1 MKKCYS
7 MALKTACFFLAVLCM
22 TVAVL
27 GITGACYM
35 AHSGYYRTSSEK
47 LMQDWYTQIIESSA
61 GDMAQLYAQEDLEK
75 LVRGLGDSYW
85 YVTPEIG
92 GQNWEQFNGRSNY
105 RYEIFDQE
113 GKLLASTY
121 EGEPAAASVATEE
134 AVYYY
139 REVMRVDAH
148 GDYYYDRDT
157 ETAWTYTV
165 KGYILQDLPEDDG
178 IRQISHWMHTAWHY
192 RNWVVV
198 FGILGAIGLIVAV
211 VYLLSAA
218 GHRQDK
224 EEITL
229 NLLDR
234 IPLDLYAGAVIGCE
248 CLLCYWVSLALDY
261 GRRYWTESWIPIAIV
276 PACLVGGTVL
286 ALGLLL
292 TTTTRLKYGGG
303 YWWRHSVIGFL
314 LRMTVRLCKYLWHGL
329 KAIALMLP
337 TILLWLVIGFVLWL
351 FLLLTASELY
361 YESGP
366 FLLASIVSAVVIVY
380 VAYSLGKLKKA
391 IAQMAKGDLNTQV
404 STKRLHGTFRVMG
417 QGLNQLSHGANLAV
431 ERQIKSERM
440 KTELITN
447 VSHDIKTPLTSIVNY
462 VDLLQKPHTPEEE
475 KTYLEVLERQSKRMK
490 KLTEDLLEMSK
501 ASSGNLPVN
510 LMPTNVV
517 ELVNQALAEYQEK
530 LESRNL
536 EAVIAS
542 CKNEVLVMADG
553 RLFWRIMD
561 NLLGNVVKYAQPGT
575 RVYVD
580 VAQYQSNVLISVKN
594 ISKDRLNIS
603 SEELLERF
611 VRGDSSRNT
620 EGSGL
625 GLNIAKSLAELQQA
639 KLNLVI
645 DGDLFKAV
653 LLFQALQTAPWQE
666 DAKEP

>member
-1 MKKCYS
+1 MRKCYS
-7 MALKTACFFLAVLCM
+7 MALKTACFLLAVLCL

-35 AHSGYYRTSSEK
+35 ANNGYYRTSGEK
-47 LMQDWYTQIIESSA
+47 LTQNWYERLIRSSA
-61 GDMAQLYAQEDLEK
+61 DDMAQLYAQEDLEK
-75 LVRGLGDSYW
+75 LVSKLGNGYW
-85 YVTPEIG
+85 YITPEIG
-92 GQNWEQFNGRSNY
+92 GQNWERFNGRSNY
-105 RYEIFDQE
+105 RYEIFDQN
-113 GKLLASTY
+113 GKRLAGTY
-121 EGEPAAASVATEE
+121 EGEAAAASVTTEE
-134 AVYYY
+134 SVYYY
-139 REVMRVDAH
+139 REVMRVDAY
-148 GDYYYDRDT
+148 GDSYYDRDI
-157 ETAWTYTV
+157 EIAWTYTV
-165 KGYILQDLPEDDG
+165 KGYILQDLPIDDG
-178 IRQISHWMHTAWHY
+178 IRQISRWMHTAWNY
-192 RNWVVV
+192 RNWVAVL
-198 FGILGAIGLIVAV
+198 GILCVIGLIITT

-218 GHRQDK
+218 GRRQDK
-224 EEITL
+224 EGITL

-234 IPLDLYAGAVIGCE
+234 IPLDLYAGAVVGGE
-248 CLLCYWVSLALDY
+248 FLLCYWISFVFDY
-261 GRRYWTESWIPIAIV
+261 GRRYWAESWIPIVII
-276 PACLVGGTVL
+276 PTCLAVGTVL

-292 TTTTRLKYGGG
+292 TLTTRLKYGGG
-303 YWWRHSVIGFL
+303 YWWRHSIVGFL
-314 LRMTVRLCKYLWHGL
+314 LRMTGRLCKFLWQGL
-329 KAIALMLP
+329 KALGLMLP
-337 TILLWLVIGFVLWL
+337 TILLWLAIGFVLWL
-351 FLLLTASELY
+351 FLLLTAAEFP

-366 FLLASIVSAVVIVY
+366 FLLASIVGAALIVY
-380 VAYSLGKLKKA
+380 VAYSVGKLKKA

-404 STKRLHGTFRVMG
+404 STRRLHGTFRVMG

-530 LESRNL
+530 LERKNL
-536 EAVIAS
+536 EAVISS

-553 RLFWRIMD
+553 RHFWRIMD
-561 NLLGNVVKYAQPGT
+561 NLLGNVVKYAQQGT

-653 LLFQALQTAPWQE
+653 LLFQALPEAPWQQE
-666 DAKEP
+666 RPNV

>member
-1 MKKCYS
+1 MRKCYS
-7 MALKTACFFLAVLCM
+7 LALKTACFLLAVLCM
-22 TVAVL
+22 LAAVL
-27 GITGACYM
+27 GIIGACYL
-35 AHSGYYRTSSEK
+35 AHNGYYRTGVDK
-47 LMQDWYTQIIESSA
+47 LTQDWYERLIRSSA
-61 GDMAQLYAQEDLEK
+61 IDMAQLYAQEELQK
-75 LVRGLGDSYW
+75 LVQKLGDGYW
-85 YVTPEIG
+85 YITPEIG
-92 GQNWEQFNGRSNY
+92 GQNWERFNGRSNY
-105 RYEIFDQE
+105 RYEIYDKD
-113 GKLLASTY
+113 GKRLAGTY
-121 EGEPAAASVATEE
+121 EGEAAAASITTEE
-134 AVYYY
+134 PVYYY
-139 REVMRVDAH
+139 REVMRVDAY
-148 GDYYYDRDT
+148 GDSYYDRDT

-165 KGYILQDLPEDDG
+165 KGYILQDLPVDDG
-178 IRQISHWMHTAWHY
+178 IRQVSHWMRTAWNL
-192 RNWVVV
+192 RNWIVIW
-198 FGILGAIGLIVAV
+198 GILGAIGLIVAI

-218 GHRQDK
+218 GRRQDADG
-224 EEITL
+224 ITL

-234 IPLDLYAGAVIGCE
+234 IPLDLYAGAVIWGE
-248 CLLCYWVSLALDY
+248 CMCFWGVNFAFDY
-261 GRRYWTESWIPIAIV
+261 GRRYWAESWMTVAII
-276 PACLVGGTVL
+276 PACLAAGTVL

-292 TTTTRLKYGGG
+292 TLTTRLKYGNG
-303 YWWRHSVIGFL
+303 YWWRHSILGFL
-314 LRMTVRLCKYLWHGL
+314 LRMTLRLCRFLWQGL

-337 TILLWLVIGFVLWL
+337 TILLWLVIGFIVWL
-351 FLLLTASELY
+351 LLLLTAAELP

-366 FLLASIVSAVVIVY
+366 FLMVSLGGAALIVY
-380 VAYSLGKLKKA
+380 AAYSMGKLKKA

-404 STKRLHGTFRVMG
+404 STRKLHGTFRVMG
-417 QGLNQLSHGANLAV
+417 QGLNQLSHGANLAA

-536 EAVIAS
+536 EAVISS

-553 RLFWRIMD
+553 RHFWRIMD
-561 NLLGNVVKYAQPGT
+561 NLLGNVVKYAQQGT

-653 LLFQALQTAPWQE
+653 LLFQALPEAPWQQE
-666 DAKEP
+666 RPNV